1 MISTASSVATTM
13 ASETRCRRRRS
24 SVNCLQT
31 LPAGNVTVELV
42 TYTTLC
48 AIAVTTG
55 TLWSGKEDSNDWRYG
70 VLAAIP
76 VSYATSYVLSRA
88 YMTLSL
94 TLRLPISV
102 QLRRITGCF
111 CLFYALFCWYK
122 AININTG
129 NEMFARVDSVAWYLA
144 HASALLNMLSG
155 LSITPLM
162 ATQTTPVDYFRMFPL
177 SILMTFGVMLLRLD
191 IRTFTYPHQALLSS
205 TATSLFDD
213 ENTNQRAS
221 IYTWWCAIVLLTTF
235 IFNLLAG
242 ALTVRTMQLLSSR
255 QSSISTAAASSSH
268 DPFQFLYHVFVDPV
282 VVDNNESGNKS
293 TRDLPFGAEQ
303 QRQHQQDL
311 KTRLSDAFSWTRNM
325 ILLVALGIVPALVF
339 CQVPINLALHHASF
353 SYNKTAVAFTLNAL
367 DLLCVSV
374 LPTFLLD
381 TSLVM
386 TKRLSKERVKVE
398 VCMAFVLTIAA
409 PFILAPYVL
418 NASDLSDLQ
427 QLWQTMLWPLF
438 GSSVTI

>member
-1 MISTASSVATTM
+1 MTSLPTTTTTTH
-13 ASETRCRRRRS
+13 ETRSCRRRS
-24 SVNCLQT
+24 SMSCLQT
-31 LPAGNVTVELV
+31 LPAGNVTMEWV
-42 TYTTLC
+42 TFATLC
-48 AIAVTTG
+48 TIAATTG
-55 TLWSGKEDSNDWRYG
+55 TPWSYKDNHDWKYRI
-70 VLAAIP
+70 LAALP
-76 VSYATSYVLSRA
+76 VSYATSYVLSRV

-94 TLRLPISV
+94 TIRQPIGV
-102 QLRRITGCF
+102 QLHRMTGCI

-122 AININTG
+122 AIFINTG
-129 NEMFARVDSVAWYLA
+129 NGRFARVDSVAWYLA

-155 LSITPLM
+155 LSIAPLM
-162 ATQTTPVDYFRMFPL
+162 PTQTTPVDYYRMFPL
-177 SILMTFGVMLLRLD
+177 SILMTFGVMLLRLA

-221 IYTWWCAIVLLTTF
+221 LYTWWCAVVLLTTF
-235 IFNLLAG
+235 IFNILAG
-242 ALTVRTMQLLSSR
+242 ALTVRTIQLLSTQ
-255 QSSISTAAASSSH
+255 QSSIIATAASSSH
-268 DPFQFLYHVFVDPV
+268 DSFEFLYHAFVDPIV
-282 VVDNNESGNKS
+282 AKNE
-293 TRDLPFGAEQ
+293 RDKTTCALPLGADH
-303 QRQHQQDL
+303 HQQQQLCL
-311 KTRLSDAFSWTRNM
+311 KERFANAFFWTKNM

-339 CQVPINLALHHASF
+339 CQVPLNLALHHASF
-353 SYNKTAVAFTLNAL
+353 SYNKTAVAFTLNVL

-381 TSLVM
+381 TTLVM

-438 GSSVTI
+438 GSSMTI